1 MIRVGCKIAK
11 KGKRSNINHIEITTI
26 ITQTLG
32 HRPRARTH
40 HAMVFCLFLLVQSL
54 INKGFWLFLKKIK
67 TSKIGSFKM

>member
-32 HRPRARTH
+32 HRPHTPRNGVLPKNA
-40 HAMVFCLFLLVQSL
+40 
-54 INKGFWLFLKKIK
+54 N
-67 TSKIGSFKM
+67 SKPYK